1 MHPSPFLRAALALVT
16 AGLAAGAAA
25 LHGQTQAATPG
36 APAMPGAADSRPV
49 SAGEPAAALR
59 QAALD
64 QLDEARDQLLKLAGA
79 MPADKYSWRPA
90 KGVRSV
96 GEVYM
101 HVANGNYLMP
111 TFWGI
116 QPPAGIDRRGLEKQ
130 TGDKAKMLAVLTASF
145 DHARHAIAA
154 LPDASLGKPINFFGR
169 QTTFAWLIM
178 HTVTHAHEHLGQSIA
193 YARMNGVVPPWSAP

>member
-1 MHPSPFLRAALALVT
+1 MHPSPFLRAALALVF
-16 AGLAAGAAA
+16 ASLAVSAAV
-25 LHGQTQAATPG
+25 LHGQTQAAPPG
-36 APAMPGAADSRPV
+36 APATPGAADSRPA

-79 MPADKYSWRPA
+79 MPADKYSWRPG

-111 TFWGI
+111 TFWGV
-116 QPPAGIDRRGLEKQ
+116 QPPAGIDRPSLAKQ
-130 TGDKAKMLAVLTASF
+130 AGDKAKVLAALTASF
-145 DHARHAIAA
+145 DHARHAIEV
-154 LPDASLGKPINFFGR
+154 LPDANLGKSVNFFGG
-169 QTTFAWLIM
+169 QVTLAWLMM
-178 HTVTHAHEHLGQSIA
+178 HTIAHAHEHLGQSIA
-193 YARMNGVVPPWSAP
+193 YARMNGVVPPWSAL